1 VKIVAISPQPSNDE
15 AAAIA
20 AALGRAYAMRANGS
34 LQVRSRWRSELK
46 LAATPELKLG
56 CYNAELGYDVSKQ
69 RSWSQTARLEDL
81 DAGV

>member
-1 VKIVAISPQPSNDE
+1 VKIVAISPQPSDDE

-20 AALGRAYAMRANGS
+20 AALERAYAMRANGS
-34 LQVRSRWRSELK
+34 LQVRSRWRS
-46 LAATPELKLG
+46 ELKLG